1 MSLHTFHASSNKP
14 LPNIILASTSPFR
27 KQLLQKLNLSF
38 EQVAPNIDES
48 PLKNESPKEM
58 VARLSNKKAKEIA
71 SRFPNSLIIASD
83 QCATYQDQ
91 PIGKPHTMEN
101 AIKQLQQFSQQTIT
115 FYTGLTVI
123 NTASSQQFECMD
135 TTQVQ
140 FRKLSPEVIKNY
152 LDIEQPFN
160 CAGSFKSEG
169 LGITLFEKIT
179 SRDPNALIG
188 LPLIE
193 LTGIFYKMGY
203 ALPLTPKADNN

>member
-1 MSLHTFHASSNKP
+1 MSFHTFHTSSNEP

-38 EQVAPNIDES
+38 EQVAPNIDEL
-48 PLKNESPKEM
+48 PLNYESPKET
-58 VARLSNKKAKEIA
+58 VARLSNEKAQEIA
-71 SRFPNSLIIASD
+71 LRFPNSIIIASD

-101 AIKQLQQFSQQTIT
+101 AVKQLQQFSQQTIT

-123 NTASSQQFECMD
+123 NTTSSQQFECMD

-140 FRKLSPEVIKNY
+140 FRKLSTEVIKNY

-169 LGITLFEKIT
+169 LGITLFEGIT
-179 SRDPNALIG
+179 STDPNALIG

-203 ALPLTPKADNN
+203 ALPLTPK

>member
-1 MSLHTFHASSNKP
+1 MSFHTFHASSNKP
-14 LPNIILASTSPFR
+14 VPNIILASTSPFR

-38 EQVAPNIDES
+38 EQVAPNIDEA

-83 QCATYQDQ
+83 QSATYQDQ

-101 AIKQLQQFSQQTIT
+101 AVKQLQQFSQQTIT

-123 NTASSQQFECMD
+123 NTASSQQFEYMD
-135 TTQVQ
+135 TTQVH
-140 FRKLSPEVIKNY
+140 FRKLSAEVIKNY
-152 LDIEQPFN
+152 LDIEQPLN

-179 SRDPNALIG
+179 STDPNALIG

-193 LTGIFYKMGY
+193 LTSIFYKMGY
-203 ALPLTPKADNN
+203 ALPLIPKTDNH

>member
-1 MSLHTFHASSNKP
+1 MSFHTSYASSNKS

-38 EQVAPNIDES
+38 DQEAPNINES
-48 PLKNESPKEM
+48 PLSHELPKEM
-58 VARLSNKKAKEIA
+58 VARLSNEKAQKIA
-71 SRFPNSLIIASD
+71 HRFPNSIIIASD
-83 QCATYQDQ
+83 QCATYQEQ

-101 AIKQLQQFSQQTIT
+101 AVKQLQQFSQQTIT

-123 NTASSQQFECMD
+123 NTVTSQQFECMD

-169 LGITLFEKIT
+169 LGITLFKKI
-179 SRDPNALIG
+179 SSQDPNALIG

-203 ALPLTPKADNN
+203 ALPLSPK

>member
-1 MSLHTFHASSNKP
+1 MSFHTFHTSSNKP

-58 VARLSNKKAKEIA
+58 VARLSKKKAKEIA

-83 QCATYQDQ
+83 QSATYQDQ

-123 NTASSQQFECMD
+123 NTASSQQFESMD

-140 FRKLSPEVIKNY
+140 FRELSPEVIKNY

-179 SRDPNALIG
+179 STDPNALIG

-193 LTGIFYKMGY
+193 LTNIFYKMGY
-203 ALPLTPKADNN
+203 ALPLMPKTDNN